1 MRKQLG
7 ELLLEDGIISRD
19 ELQEA
24 LKIQKK
30 SNLKLGQ
37 ILIKKGLV
45 DEEHITKIL
54 ARQFGFQFQAR
65 LNFKYD
71 DSFTRIPVNLIHRSR
86 LVPVA
91 RSGKTVTVAV
101 ADPTDLHPMDDLRA
115 SLKDMRVKFVLTP
128 ESEVMRVIHGSF
140 DQAAAAAREVMDG
153 MHEEEYSEFAELS
166 EDTMDMAN
174 EAPIIRMVNAILTQG
189 TQERASDIHVEPY
202 DKSVEVRYRIDGILH
217 KRLSPPKMIHAGLV
231 SRIKIMANLNIAENR
246 LPQDGRIQIKVA
258 GNEVDIRVSTIPT
271 RYGERVVMRLLNK
284 SDVRYSMETMGFT
297 ADLEKNIRK
306 VIAEP
311 DGIFLVTGPTGSGK
325 STTLYAVLSDLN
337 SEERNILTAED
348 PVEYEI
354 EGIGQMQMQ
363 EKIGLTFATALRA
376 MLRQDPD
383 VIMVGEVRDQETA
396 RIAIQSALTG
406 HLVLSTLHTNDCPSA
421 VTRLMDMGIEP
432 YLITSTVQAVL
443 AQRLVRVIC
452 PKCKTGFKPTPAE
465 LQDIGLKTTQLKGG
479 KLFRGKGCDHCA
491 GTGYHGRA
499 GIYSFMFMDTEV
511 QRAVLRGDDSDRIG
525 AVARKDSPHKMLTLL
540 EYGRIKVIDGLT
552 TIEEILRVT

>member
-7 ELLLEDGIISRD
+7 ELLLEDGIISRE

-30 SNLKLGQ
+30 SSLKLGQ

-45 DEEHITKIL
+45 DEEQVTRIL
-54 ARQFGFQFQAR
+54 ALQFGFAYQPR
-65 LNFKYD
+65 LSFKYD

-115 SLKDMRVKFVLTP
+115 SLGELRVKFVLTP

-189 TQERASDIHVEPY
+189 TQERASDIHIEPY
-202 DKSVEVRYRIDGILH
+202 DKSVDVRYRIDGILH

-297 ADLEKNIRK
+297 GALEKSIRK

-325 STTLYAVLSDLN
+325 STTLYAVLSELN
-337 SEERNILTAED
+337 EEERNILTAED

-452 PKCKTGFKPTPAE
+452 PKCKTGFKPSPAE
-465 LQDIGLKTTQLKGG
+465 LSDIGLKLTQLKGG
-479 KLFRGKGCDHCA
+479 KVFRGKGCEHCA
-491 GTGYHGRA
+491 GTGYRGRA
-499 GIYSFMFMDTEV
+499 GIYSFMHMDTEV
-511 QRAVLRGDDSDRIG
+511 QRAVLRGDDSERIG
-525 AVARKDSPHKMLTLL
+525 QVARKESPHKMLTLL
-540 EYGRIKVIDGLT
+540 EYGRIKVIEGVT

>member
-7 ELLLEDGIISRD
+7 ELLLEEGIISRD

-30 SNLKLGQ
+30 SSLKLGQ

-45 DEEHITKIL
+45 EEEQITKVL
-54 ARQFGFQFQAR
+54 ARQFGFKFQPK
-65 LNFKYD
+65 LTFKFD

-86 LVPVA
+86 LVPVS
-91 RSGKTVTVAV
+91 RQGKTVVVAV

-115 SLKDMRVKFVLTP
+115 SLKDLRVKFVLTP

-153 MHEEEYSEFAELS
+153 MHEEEYSEFADLS

-189 TQERASDIHVEPY
+189 TQERASDIHIEPY

-284 SDVRYSMETMGFT
+284 SNVRYSMETMGFT
-297 ADLEKNIRK
+297 PELEKDLRK

-325 STTLYAVLSDLN
+325 STTLYAVLSELN
-337 SEERNILTAED
+337 QEERNILTAED

-465 LQDIGLKTTQLKGG
+465 LNDIGLKVTQLKNG
-479 KLFRGKGCDHCA
+479 KLFRGTGCEHCA
-491 GTGYHGRA
+491 GTGYRGRA
-499 GIYSFMFMDTEV
+499 GIYSFMDMDTEV
-511 QRAVLRGDDSDRIG
+511 QRAVLRGDDADRIG
-525 AVARKDSPHKMLTLL
+525 QVARNDSPHKMLTLL
-540 EYGRIKVIDGLT
+540 EYGRIKVIDGIT
-552 TIEEILRVT
+552 TIEEVLRVT

>member
-7 ELLLEDGIISRD
+7 ELLLEDGIIGRE

-30 SNLKLGQ
+30 SSLKLGQ

-45 DEEHITKIL
+45 DEEQLTKIL
-54 ARQFGFQFQAR
+54 ARQFGFSFQSR
-65 LNFKYD
+65 LSFKYD

-91 RSGKTVTVAV
+91 RAGKTVTVAV

-115 SLKDMRVKFVLTP
+115 SLSDMRVKFVLSP
-128 ESEVMRVIHGSF
+128 ETEVMRVIHGSF

-153 MHEEEYSEFAELS
+153 IQEEEYSEFAELS

-189 TQERASDIHVEPY
+189 TQERASDIHIEPY
-202 DKSVEVRYRIDGILH
+202 DKAVEVRYRIDGILH

-297 ADLEKNIRK
+297 PDLEKSLRK
-306 VIAEP
+306 VISEP

-325 STTLYAVLSDLN
+325 STTLYAVLSELN
-337 SEERNILTAED
+337 QEERNILTAED

-452 PKCKTGFKPTPAE
+452 PKCKTPFKPTPAE
-465 LQDIGLKTTQLKGG
+465 LNDIGLKPAQLKGG
-479 KLFRGKGCDHCA
+479 KLFRGKGCEHCA
-491 GTGYHGRA
+491 GTGYRGRA
-499 GIYSFMFMDTEV
+499 GIYSFMHMDTEV
-511 QRAVLRGDDSDRIG
+511 QRAVLRGDDADRIG
-525 AVARKDSPHKMLTLL
+525 QVARKDSPHKMLTLL
-540 EYGRIKVIDGLT
+540 EYGRIKVLQGVT